1 MLIRKKRWLLRVF
14 LVSWYKGD
22 DKNEFDLPILA
33 NKVIIRTRHLSGKIA
48 PHLHWGNFKNGMPQ
62 NVYNTCFIYSPI
74 QIHLWKWKRSMSV
87 YEVHW
92 WKTLK
97 EIFIKGNRT
106 SVFVRAGLRSMLTDL
121 NVVFFLLC
129 GVKLLN
135 ILKVL
140 FQLKVFFV
148 LFQLVDKLKKSI

>member
-1 MLIRKKRWLLRVF
+1 
-14 LVSWYKGD
+14 
-22 DKNEFDLPILA
+22 
-33 NKVIIRTRHLSGKIA
+33 
-48 PHLHWGNFKNGMPQ
+48 
-62 NVYNTCFIYSPI
+62 
-74 QIHLWKWKRSMSV
+74 MSV

-121 NVVFFLLC
+121 NVVFFLLW
-129 GVKLLN
+129 GVKLLKY
-135 ILKVL
+135 L
-140 FQLKVFFV
+140 FFV

>member
-1 MLIRKKRWLLRVF
+1 
-14 LVSWYKGD
+14 
-22 DKNEFDLPILA
+22 
-33 NKVIIRTRHLSGKIA
+33 
-48 PHLHWGNFKNGMPQ
+48 
-62 NVYNTCFIYSPI
+62 
-74 QIHLWKWKRSMSV
+74 MSV